1 MLTIKSEGFGRR
13 KKVKIIK
20 GCVVSAILWCIWL
33 ERNAWVMQG
42 ISMSLEIL
50 WDKIRFF
57 CLLFGAQPMVFL
69 KGVAVSGLHRD

>member
-1 MLTIKSEGFGRR
+1 
-13 KKVKIIK
+13 
-20 GCVVSAILWCIWL
+20 
-33 ERNAWVMQG
+33 
-42 ISMSLEIL
+42 MSLEIL